1 VPRIE
6 LRGTAEVRELAGR
19 LKAADD
25 GKKLTRELNK
35 ALRKSAG
42 PIVNQAKENVRAL
55 DVKGHPA
62 PDTADDDAP
71 APRRPAASIRGG
83 SAARTA
89 RYRMAV
95 GRKKILREERR
106 LAIYRESS
114 GLRDHIANSVAAKT
128 TVNARTV
135 SLRVRAA
142 RAKMP
147 DDQRK
152 LPFYLN
158 KGHWRH
164 PVFGGDT
171 WVEQTAPPAW
181 FDDAGRKRTPEA
193 ADNVEAAVDEFR
205 KKIL

>member
-1 VPRIE
+1 MPRIE

-19 LKAADD
+19 LKAAGD
-25 GKKLTRELNK
+25 GKLTRELNK

-42 PIVNQAKENVRAL
+42 PIVDQAKENVRAL

-62 PDTADDDAP
+62 PDDDDP
-71 APRRPAASIRGG
+71 VPRRPAASIRGG

-114 GLRDHIANSVAAKT
+114 GLRDHIANAVSAKT
-128 TVNARTV
+128 TVTARTV

-152 LPFYLN
+152 LPYYLN
-158 KGHWRH
+158 RGEWRH
-164 PVFGGDT
+164 PIFGGDT
-171 WVEQTAPPAW
+171 WVKQTAPPAW